1 MKKSTKVLGITA
13 GMMAALVL
21 TGCNAKDTDTVA
33 TVYGTQVTVGEAG
46 LFATYQ
52 QAQYE
57 QFYSMYLNTTVN
69 WSQTYDGEKT
79 MEDQTKEGV
88 LEQFKKMQ
96 IVASHAADYNISIS
110 EEEQAKIEEA
120 ATKLIEANDEK
131 AQKALHMSKESATS
145 LFETYYLY
153 NKVSEAMVADVN
165 TEVSDEEAAQKKMS
179 YIEFSLAGTTDEEGN
194 TVELTDEEKAEI
206 KTKAEA
212 VVAAG
217 ATEMENAINGT
228 DYSVL
233 EATFDAES
241 DTLDAAVY
249 EAANKLKEGE
259 MSSVIET
266 ETAYYVV
273 RLDSNFDKEATESK
287 KESIVEER
295 KTEAFDKVYEGWET
309 EEDAFVLDEKA
320 WKSIRFKDKISLKT
334 EEAEETTEEATV
346 EETGEAT
353 EDAAVEETGEAT
365 EDATTETAEV
375 TPEAGTETTEE

>member
-1 MKKSTKVLGITA
+1 MKKSTRVLGITA
-13 GMMAALVL
+13 GMMAALFL

-33 TVYGTQVTVGEAG
+33 TVYGTPVTVGEAG

-57 QFYSMYLNTTVN
+57 AFYSMYLGTTVD
-69 WSQTYDGEKT
+69 WSQTYEGDKT

-110 EEEQAKIEEA
+110 EEEQVKIEEA

-131 AQKALHMSKESATS
+131 TQKALHMSKESAVS

-194 TVELTDEEKAEI
+194 TVELTEEEKAAV
-206 KTKAEA
+206 KAKAEA
-212 VVAAG
+212 VVTAG
-217 ATEMENAINGT
+217 AAEMENAITGT

-233 EATFDAES
+233 EATFDEES
-241 DTLDAAVY
+241 DTLDTAVY

-287 KESIVEER
+287 KETIVEER

-309 EEDAFVLDEKA
+309 EEDAFVLEESA

-334 EEAEETTEEATV
+334 EETEE
-346 EETGEAT
+346 
-353 EDAAVEETGEAT
+353 
-365 EDATTETAEV
+365 
-375 TPEAGTETTEE
+375 

>member
-1 MKKSTKVLGITA
+1 MKVLGITA

-33 TVYGTQVTVGEAG
+33 TVYGTPVTLGEAG

-57 QFYSMYLNTTVN
+57 QFYSMYLNTTVD
-69 WSQTYDGEKT
+69 WSQTYDGTKT

-96 IVASHAADYNISIS
+96 IVAAHAADYNISIS

-120 ATKLIEANDEK
+120 ATKLMEANDEK
-131 AQKALHMSKESATS
+131 TQKALHMSKESVTS
-145 LFETYYLY
+145 LLETYYLY
-153 NKVSEAMVADVN
+153 NTISEAMVADVN

-194 TVELTDEEKAEI
+194 TVELTEEEKAAI
-206 KTKAEA
+206 KAKAEA
-212 VVAAG
+212 VVTAG
-217 ATEMENAINGT
+217 ATEMEKSVEGT
-228 DYSVL
+228 DYTIS
-233 EATFDAES
+233 EETFDGES
-241 DTLDAAVY
+241 TTLDTAVY
-249 EAANKLKEGE
+249 EAAGKLKEGE
-259 MSSVIET
+259 ISSVIET
-266 ETAYYVV
+266 ENAYYVV

-309 EEDAFVLDEKA
+309 EENAFVLEEDV
-320 WKSIRFKDKISLKT
+320 WKSIRFKDKITLKT
-334 EEAEETTEEATV
+334 EEAEESAGETQTEEAA
-346 EETGEAT
+346 E
-353 EDAAVEETGEAT
+353 
-365 EDATTETAEV
+365 ETAE
-375 TPEAGTETTEE
+375 ETTEE